1 MCYFLLL
8 IDSINGFFAN
18 QGTALPISSL
28 YKFVLLAALIFRLLK
43 FKSLSP
49 FGYIIY
55 IAVLFLYY
63 SLYDF
68 SLFSDSFSFI
78 SRFLIIIFLYE
89 YLVIL
94 IRKYDISRFIYKI
107 IKFNFVVLICNILLG
122 LMGIGYGTYHEFGS
136 KGFFYAGNETSGVLL
151 TLTPIVLY
159 IALKKYSVKSIK
171 FLVIILLCLTAAI
184 LLGTKSALLGMFV
197 ILLYIVW
204 KYSKIN
210 KIYIIS
216 FVGLIIAG
224 ACYYIYNYF
233 SFIVER
239 FMFAFEKREMGWM
252 ALLSGRDVFLAENME
267 EFYNSNLILNSLGM
281 GIPQKMIEIDFFD
294 FLYISGYIGAS
305 ILFLLWIINI
315 RRSQKKGEIPS
326 LIFFTNI
333 LLIGVSFIA
342 GHIYSSAMAG
352 SFIAIINILPLIDK
366 RFNNIIKPIG

>member
-1 MCYFLLL
+1 
-8 IDSINGFFAN
+8 
-18 QGTALPISSL
+18 
-28 YKFVLLAALIFRLLK
+28 
-43 FKSLSP
+43 
-49 FGYIIY
+49 
-55 IAVLFLYY
+55 
-63 SLYDF
+63 
-68 SLFSDSFSFI
+68 
-78 SRFLIIIFLYE
+78 
-89 YLVIL
+89 
-94 IRKYDISRFIYKI
+94 
-107 IKFNFVVLICNILLG
+107 
-122 LMGIGYGTYHEFGS
+122 MGIGYGTYHEFGS

-252 ALLSGRDVFLAENME
+252 ALLSGRDVFLAETME